1 MSEPNAPSARVCP
14 DCGTPRASD
23 GTPACSCGRA
33 ASDARRE
40 ARTAEAA
47 AAEDFDPVRIRPFV
61 ELGDDSGDVQDRDD
75 TPPPVSSPTGEPG
88 TKPDLRPGIEPG
100 LTEVPQ
106 LDEAER
112 DGPDG
117 DVRAAPRR
125 GRRTLLITVAA
136 AVVAVLLTGAF
147 VGGLF
152 SYDSPSRDGAL
163 PDDVRAPV
171 PDGSAQTGNS
181 PGEQPHSTSSASA
194 SASPTP
200 SPSTTPTDTS
210 AGPTR
215 SATPTG
221 APSSPGATGNA
232 SPTTG
237 PSAPEGEPPVL
248 RFGDQGPEVTELQLR
263 LRQIG
268 FYGGDADGDY
278 DREVENAVR
287 GYQLARFVLGD
298 ESGVYGRAT
307 RTSLESET
315 SEP

>member
-1 MSEPNAPSARVCP
+1 MSEPHAPNAPVCP
-14 DCGTPRASD
+14 ECGTPRASD

-61 ELGDDSGDVQDRDD
+61 ELGGASEETAEPDDI
-75 TPPPVSSPTGEPG
+75 PAPVFSSSAT
-88 TKPDLRPGIEPG
+88 RAVEPG
-100 LTEVPQ
+100 LTDVPRPDA
-106 LDEAER
+106 DERHPQDTGA
-112 DGPDG
+112 
-117 DVRAAPRR
+117 RAGSRR
-125 GRRTLLITVAA
+125 GRRTLLITGAGAA
-136 AVVAVLLTGAF
+136 LAILLMGAF

-152 SYDSPSRDGAL
+152 SYDSPSRGGAL

-171 PDGSAQTGNS
+171 PDGSAEDGNS
-181 PGEQPHSTSSASA
+181 PGEQSHSTSSASA
-194 SASPTP
+194 SASPTS
-200 SPSTTPTDTS
+200 SPSTSPTGSS

-215 SATPTG
+215 SAAPTG
-221 APSSPGATGNA
+221 SPSGPGATGSV
-232 SPTTG
+232 SPTAG

-268 FYGGDADGDY
+268 FYSGDADGDY

-287 GYQLARFVLGD
+287 GYQFARIVLAD